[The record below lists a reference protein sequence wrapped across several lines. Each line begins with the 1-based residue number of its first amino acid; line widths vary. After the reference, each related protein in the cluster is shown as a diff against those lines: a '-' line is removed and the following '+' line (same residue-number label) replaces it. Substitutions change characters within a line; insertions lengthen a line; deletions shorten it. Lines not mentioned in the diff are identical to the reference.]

1 MADAELLPALTD
13 LIAKQAD
20 ILLALVNFY
29 GLVVIAVIGWIV
41 NTGKDGPGV
50 SWFRLVLFN
59 LGFMAFF
66 AAHFAGTW
74 YVYERFERSIA
85 LWAQTAGGGRAI
97 TELAWLP
104 PKTWLFA
111 IWAFNAIILVLAS
124 VLLRQGGYG
133 RKPPAGIVT

>member
-1 MADAELLPALTD
+1 MNAEVLPVLTD
-13 LIAKQAD
+13 LIGKQAD

-50 SWFRLVLFN
+50 SWFRVWLFN
-59 LGFMAFF
+59 LGFLAFF

-74 YVYERFERSIA
+74 FVYDRLQQTMA
-85 LWAQTAGGGRAI
+85 LWSEAAGGGAKFAA
-97 TELAWLP
+97 LAFLP
-104 PKTWLFA
+104 PREWLFA
-111 IWAFNAIILVLAS
+111 IWGFNAIILLLAS

-133 RKPPAGIVT
+133 RTKRPFNDA